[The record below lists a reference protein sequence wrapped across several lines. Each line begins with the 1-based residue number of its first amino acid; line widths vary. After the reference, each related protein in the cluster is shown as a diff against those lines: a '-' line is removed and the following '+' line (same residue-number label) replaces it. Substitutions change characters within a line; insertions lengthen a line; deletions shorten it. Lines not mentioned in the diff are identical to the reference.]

1 MSKLDTL
8 LAKYQAK
15 FGEQFPL
22 MLCRGMTDDTIYKVV
37 QQALDDGK
45 PYDPELDPDADY

>member
-1 MSKLDTL
+1 MDEL
-8 LAKYQAK
+8 LKAYEEKY
-15 FGEQFPL
+15 GESFPL
-22 MLCRGMTDDTIYKVV
+22 MICRGMSDETVCEII